1 MLQNFLRR
9 NFFVVHLLA
18 IAVFAYMTASVIT
31 DIGSAMLLRA
41 LPVASRTEGA
51 SSAPKIEILKP
62 PGVTLAS
69 ILGDRNP
76 FDAEPKIPQ
85 EEEGTEPHEPEA
97 VALSDL
103 GIQLV
108 GTLVSSKPEW
118 SFAIVKVQN
127 ESKLFGV
134 GSSIQDKATIV
145 EIAQR
150 YMVVEIGQNREFVK
164 LGEQYGGGPK
174 VASVGP
180 PRIGPPVPAGGQTD
194 YSKGVKKVGP
204 YEYHIDRALLEEN
217 LQDLSKLGMEARIIP
232 NYVDG
237 KYQGFRLVGLTPNSL
252 LRAIGL
258 ESGDLVTRVNGQ
270 DIDTPNKALQLFEQL
285 RSSPTITLDIE
296 RRGQKVTMTYKVK

>member
-1 MLQNFLRR
+1 VLQNFLRR

-18 IAVFAYMTASVIT
+18 IVLFAYMTAAIAT
-31 DIGSAMLLRA
+31 DLGSAMLLKA
-41 LPVASRTEGA
+41 LPASFQPERG
-51 SSAPKIEILKP
+51 SSAPKIEVLKP
-62 PGVTLAS
+62 PGASLAS
-69 ILGDRNP
+69 IVGDRNP
-76 FDAEPKIPQ
+76 FDAEPKTPE
-85 EEEGTEPHEPEA
+85 EEEGTEAHEPEA

-118 SFAIVKVQN
+118 SFVIVKVQN

-145 EIAQR
+145 EVAQR
-150 YMVVEIGQNREFVK
+150 YMVVEIGQKREFVK

-174 VASVGP
+174 VATLGP
-180 PRIGPPVPAGGQTD
+180 PRIAPPVPGGGQTD
-194 YSKGVKKVGP
+194 YSRGVRKVGP
-204 YEYHIDRALLEEN
+204 YEYQIDRAMLEEN

-285 RSSPTITLDIE
+285 RASPTISLDIE
-296 RRGQKVTMTYKVK
+296 RRGQKATMTYKVK